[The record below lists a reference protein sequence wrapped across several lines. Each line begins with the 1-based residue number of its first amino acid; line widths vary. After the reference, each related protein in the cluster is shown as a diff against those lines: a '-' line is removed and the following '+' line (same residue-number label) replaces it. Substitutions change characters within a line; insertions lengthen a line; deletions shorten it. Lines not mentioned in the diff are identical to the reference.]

1 MNVNLVYPPRP
12 VRRGR
17 VIALHCSGAN
27 ANQWRY
33 LAEALG
39 GSYDLAAPEHFG
51 CESAGPWTGEHAFS
65 LADEAARIIALID
78 RSEGPI
84 HLVGHSYGG
93 GLALHV
99 ALTRPD
105 RMAGMALYEPS
116 AFHLL
121 RHAGEAGIA
130 AGKEIGRIARRI
142 SEGIVTGN
150 YRGAMHAFVDYW
162 NGPGTWQETRPALQ
176 GALVRWAS
184 KAPLD
189 FCALFNE
196 SAMPDDYR
204 RLGFPVLLLR
214 GEHAPTPTRL
224 IAETLSALLPRNRLI
239 VVPGAGH
246 MGPVTHAPEVCGLM
260 VQHIEY
266 CEATVATRDAREP
279 RLQHSAGLASM
290 HNAEAAR

>member
-1 MNVNLVYPPRP
+1 
-12 VRRGR
+12 

-27 ANQWRY
+27 ASQWRY

-39 GSYDLAAPEHFG
+39 GSYDLAAPEHYG

-78 RSEGPI
+78 RSEDPI

-99 ALTRPD
+99 ALARPG
-105 RMAGMALYEPS
+105 RISGMTLYEPS

-130 AGKEIGRIARRI
+130 AGTEIGRIARRI
-142 SEGIVTGN
+142 SEGIVTGD
-150 YRGAMHAFVDYW
+150 YRGAMQAFVDYW
-162 NGPGTWQETRPALQ
+162 NGPGAWQETRPALQ

-196 SAMPDDYR
+196 SAMPDAYR

-214 GEHAPTPTRL
+214 GERAPIPTRL
-224 IAETLSALLPRNRLI
+224 IAETLSALFPRNRLI

-246 MGPVTHAPEVCGLM
+246 MGPMTHAPEVCGLM

-266 CEATVATRDAREP
+266 CEATVGARGVWAS
-279 RLQHSAGLASM
+279 RLRHPPGLAGM
-290 HNAEAAR
+290 HNAEGAR